1 MESLKISKNKNGEF
15 SYNPEAPIYSAKY
28 QLQNDDYNVR
38 QLRKNMTFQQKKRLS
53 YF

>member
-38 QLRKNMTFQQKKRLS
+38 QLRKNMTFQQRS
-53 YF
+53 A